1 MLRWSVLA
9 LALANLL
16 FWAWSQGWLGPLM
29 GYSPLDDR
37 DPSRLAQQVQPEVV
51 RVLPASTAQAALQAA
66 SAPAAPSVPVA
77 AAPQGL
83 CLESAPLPSA
93 AIDGAEQELAA
104 MLPERGWIRAS
115 RDVAA
120 QYGVVIGP
128 FDGREPRA
136 RKGDELAKLRVSSEE
151 VRLPDAPEGQTVLAL
166 GRYDTQDAAQ
176 VALDAFAKQGVRTA
190 RVATL
195 RAAGTEWRLRLEN
208 LAPDKADQLRGAK
221 LPALG
226 SPGFA
231 PCAVLVAAPR

>member
-16 FWAWSQGWLGPLM
+16 FWAWSQGWLGPVM
-29 GYSPLDDR
+29 GYSPSNDR
-37 DPSRLAQQVQPEVV
+37 DPSRLAQQFQPEVV
-51 RVLPASTAQAALQAA
+51 RVVPPSAAQAALQAA
-66 SAPAAPSVPVA
+66 SAPAAPAA

-104 MLPERGWIRAS
+104 VLPERGWIRAS
-115 RDVAA
+115 REVTT

-136 RKGDELAKLRVSSEE
+136 RKGEELAKLRVSSEE

-176 VALDAFAKQGVRTA
+176 AALDAFAKQGVRTA

-226 SPGFA
+226 SPGIA